1 MSTDENKMQRAE
13 ASALPDKKELYEK
26 LCSVIEENQKKGT
39 KAFISIAVS
48 LFGIYQHELYK
59 EKNYANIY
67 DFAFEQF
74 GLSKTN
80 VCNYLNIVKNFGM
93 KDENDKDKDFKGLK
107 AKYEK
112 FSSSQLISMLK
123 LNEQL
128 REEITP
134 DMSVREINRK
144 RRYWEEEH
152 HVTADEKVT
161 SVVNKKPKKE
171 KVELLKTGNIQ
182 ELLEGTALL
191 SKIEE
196 QEERYPEKEYEV
208 VVSLIYKE

>member
-1 MSTDENKMQRAE
+1 MSTDENKIQRAE
-13 ASALPDKKELYEK
+13 ISTALPDKKELYEK
-26 LCSVIEENQKKGT
+26 LYSVIEENQKKGT

-48 LFGIYQHELYK
+48 LFGIYEHELYK

-80 VCNYLNIVKNFGM
+80 VFNYLNIVKNFGM
-93 KDENDKDKDFKGLK
+93 KDENGEGFKGLK
-107 AKYEK
+107 AEYEK

-152 HVTADEKVT
+152 PIATDEKRI
-161 SVVNKKPKKE
+161 SVASKKPKKE
-171 KVELLKTGNIQ
+171 KVELMKTGDIQ
-182 ELLEGTALL
+182 EILEGTALL
-191 SKIEE
+191 NKIAE
-196 QEERYPEKEYEV
+196 QEERYPEKEYDV

>member
-1 MSTDENKMQRAE
+1 MSTDENKIQRAE
-13 ASALPDKKELYEK
+13 ISTALPDKKELYEK
-26 LCSVIEENQKKGT
+26 LYSVIEENQKKGT

-48 LFGIYQHELYK
+48 LFGIYEHELYK

-80 VCNYLNIVKNFGM
+80 VFNYLNIVKNFGM
-93 KDENDKDKDFKGLK
+93 KDENGEGFKGLK
-107 AKYEK
+107 AEYEK

-152 HVTADEKVT
+152 PIATDEKRI
-161 SVVNKKPKKE
+161 SVASKKPKKE

-182 ELLEGTALL
+182 EMREGTALL
-191 SKIEE
+191 SKIAE
-196 QEERYPEKEYEV
+196 QEERYPEKEYDV

>member
-1 MSTDENKMQRAE
+1 MSTDENKIQRAE
-13 ASALPDKKELYEK
+13 ISTALPDKKELYEK
-26 LCSVIEENQKKGT
+26 LYSVIEENQKKGT

-48 LFGIYQHELYK
+48 LFGIYEHELYK

-80 VCNYLNIVKNFGM
+80 VFNYLNIVKNFGM
-93 KDENDKDKDFKGLK
+93 KDENGEGFKGLK
-107 AKYEK
+107 AEYEK
-112 FSSSQLISMLK
+112 FSSSQLISM

-152 HVTADEKVT
+152 PVTTDEKGT
-161 SVVNKKPKKE
+161 SVASKKPKKE

-182 ELLEGTALL
+182 EILEGTALL
-191 SKIEE
+191 SKIAE
-196 QEERYPEKEYEV
+196 QEERYPEKEYDV

>member
-1 MSTDENKMQRAE
+1 MSTDENKIQRAE
-13 ASALPDKKELYEK
+13 ISTALPDKKELYEK
-26 LCSVIEENQKKGT
+26 LYSVIEENQKKGT

-48 LFGIYQHELYK
+48 LFGIYQHQLYK
-59 EKNYANIY
+59 EKNYVNIY

-80 VCNYLNIVKNFGM
+80 VFNYLNIVKNFGM
-93 KDENDKDKDFKGLK
+93 KDENGEGFKGLK
-107 AKYEK
+107 AEYEK

-152 HVTADEKVT
+152 PVTTDEKGT
-161 SVVNKKPKKE
+161 SVASKKPKKE
-171 KVELLKTGNIQ
+171 KVELMKTGDIQ
-182 ELLEGTALL
+182 EILEGTALL
-191 SKIEE
+191 SKIAE
-196 QEERYPEKEYEV
+196 QEERYPEKEYDV

>member
-1 MSTDENKMQRAE
+1 MSTDENKIQRAE
-13 ASALPDKKELYEK
+13 ISTALPDKKELYEK
-26 LCSVIEENQKKGT
+26 LYSVIEENQKKGT

-48 LFGIYQHELYK
+48 LFGIYQHQLYK
-59 EKNYANIY
+59 EKNYVNIY

-80 VCNYLNIVKNFGM
+80 VFNYLNIVKNFGM
-93 KDENDKDKDFKGLK
+93 KDENGEGFKGLK
-107 AKYEK
+107 AEYEK

-152 HVTADEKVT
+152 PVTTDEKGT
-161 SVVNKKPKKE
+161 SVASKKPKKE

-182 ELLEGTALL
+182 EILEGTALL
-191 SKIEE
+191 SKIAE
-196 QEERYPEKEYEV
+196 QEERYPEKEYDV

>member
-1 MSTDENKMQRAE
+1 MSTDENKIQRAE
-13 ASALPDKKELYEK
+13 ISTALPDKKELYEK
-26 LCSVIEENQKKGT
+26 LYSVIEENQKKGT

-48 LFGIYQHELYK
+48 LFGIYEHELYK

-80 VCNYLNIVKNFGM
+80 VFNYLNIVKNFGM
-93 KDENDKDKDFKGLK
+93 KDENGEGFKGLK
-107 AKYEK
+107 TEYEK

-152 HVTADEKVT
+152 PIATDEKRI
-161 SVVNKKPKKE
+161 SVASKKPKKE
-171 KVELLKTGNIQ
+171 KVELMKTGDIQ
-182 ELLEGTALL
+182 EILEGTALL
-191 SKIEE
+191 SKIAE
-196 QEERYPEKEYEV
+196 QEERYPEKEYDV

>member
-1 MSTDENKMQRAE
+1 MVADENKTQRAE
-13 ASALPDKKELYEK
+13 VSTALPDKKKLYEK
-26 LCSVIEENQKKGT
+26 LYSVIEENQKKGT

-48 LFGIYQHELYK
+48 LFGIYEHELYK

-80 VCNYLNIVKNFGM
+80 VFNYLNIVKNFGM
-93 KDENDKDKDFKGLK
+93 KDENGEGFKGLK
-107 AKYEK
+107 AEYEK

-152 HVTADEKVT
+152 PIATDEKRI
-161 SVVNKKPKKE
+161 SVASKKPKKE

-182 ELLEGTALL
+182 EILEGTALL
-191 SKIEE
+191 NKIAE
-196 QEERYPEKEYEV
+196 QEERYPEKEYDV

>member
-1 MSTDENKMQRAE
+1 MSTDENKIQRAE
-13 ASALPDKKELYEK
+13 ISTALPDKKELYEK
-26 LCSVIEENQKKGT
+26 LYSVIEENQKKGT

-48 LFGIYQHELYK
+48 LFGIYEHELYK

-80 VCNYLNIVKNFGM
+80 VFNYLNIVKNFGM
-93 KDENDKDKDFKGLK
+93 KDENGEGFKGLK
-107 AKYEK
+107 AEYEK

-152 HVTADEKVT
+152 PVTTDEKGT
-161 SVVNKKPKKE
+161 SVASKKPKKE
-171 KVELLKTGNIQ
+171 KVELMKTGDIQ
-182 ELLEGTALL
+182 EILEGTALL
-191 SKIEE
+191 NKIAE
-196 QEERYPEKEYEV
+196 QEERYPEKEYDV

>member
-1 MSTDENKMQRAE
+1 MSTDENKIQRAE
-13 ASALPDKKELYEK
+13 ISTALPDKKELYEK
-26 LCSVIEENQKKGT
+26 LYSVIEENQKKGT

-48 LFGIYQHELYK
+48 LFGIYEHELYK

-80 VCNYLNIVKNFGM
+80 VFNYLNIVKNFGM
-93 KDENDKDKDFKGLK
+93 KDENGEGFKGLK
-107 AKYEK
+107 AEYEK

-152 HVTADEKVT
+152 PIAADEKRI
-161 SVVNKKPKKE
+161 SVARKKHKKE
-171 KVELLKTGNIQ
+171 KVELMKTGDIQ
-182 ELLEGTALL
+182 EILEGTALL
-191 SKIEE
+191 SKIAE
-196 QEERYPEKEYEV
+196 QEERYPEKEYDV

>member
-1 MSTDENKMQRAE
+1 MSTDENKIQRAE
-13 ASALPDKKELYEK
+13 ISTALPDKKELYEK
-26 LCSVIEENQKKGT
+26 LYSVIEENQKKGT

-48 LFGIYQHELYK
+48 LFGIYEHELYK

-80 VCNYLNIVKNFGM
+80 VFNYLNIVKNFGM
-93 KDENDKDKDFKGLK
+93 KDENGEGFKGLK
-107 AKYEK
+107 AEYEK

-152 HVTADEKVT
+152 PIATDEKRI
-161 SVVNKKPKKE
+161 SVASKKPKKE

-182 ELLEGTALL
+182 EILEGTALL
-191 SKIEE
+191 NKIAE
-196 QEERYPEKEYEV
+196 QEERYPEKEYDV

>member
-1 MSTDENKMQRAE
+1 MSTDENKIQRAE
-13 ASALPDKKELYEK
+13 ISTALPDKKELYEK
-26 LCSVIEENQKKGT
+26 LYSVIEENQKKGT

-48 LFGIYQHELYK
+48 LFGIYQHQLYK

-80 VCNYLNIVKNFGM
+80 VFNYLNIVKNFGM
-93 KDENDKDKDFKGLK
+93 KDENGEGFKGLK
-107 AKYEK
+107 AEYEK

-152 HVTADEKVT
+152 PVTTDEKGT
-161 SVVNKKPKKE
+161 SVASKKPKKE

-182 ELLEGTALL
+182 EILEGTALL
-191 SKIEE
+191 SKIAE
-196 QEERYPEKEYEV
+196 QEERYPEKEYDV

>member
-1 MSTDENKMQRAE
+1 MSTDENKIQRAE
-13 ASALPDKKELYEK
+13 ISTALPDKKELYEK
-26 LCSVIEENQKKGT
+26 LYSVIEENQKKGT

-48 LFGIYQHELYK
+48 LFGIYQHQLYK
-59 EKNYANIY
+59 EKNYVNIY

-80 VCNYLNIVKNFGM
+80 VFNYLNIVKNFGM
-93 KDENDKDKDFKGLK
+93 KDENGEGFKGLK
-107 AKYEK
+107 AEYEK

-152 HVTADEKVT
+152 PIATDEKRI
-161 SVVNKKPKKE
+161 SVASKKPKKE

-182 ELLEGTALL
+182 EILEGTALL
-191 SKIEE
+191 SKIAE
-196 QEERYPEKEYEV
+196 QEERYPEKEYDV

>member
-1 MSTDENKMQRAE
+1 MSTDENKIQRAE
-13 ASALPDKKELYEK
+13 ISTALPDKKELYEK
-26 LCSVIEENQKKGT
+26 LYSVIEENQKKGT

-48 LFGIYQHELYK
+48 LFGIYEHQLYK
-59 EKNYANIY
+59 EKNYVNIY

-80 VCNYLNIVKNFGM
+80 VFNYLNIVKNFGM
-93 KDENDKDKDFKGLK
+93 KDENGEGFKGLK
-107 AKYEK
+107 TEYEK

-152 HVTADEKVT
+152 PVTTDEKGT
-161 SVVNKKPKKE
+161 SVASKKPKKE
-171 KVELLKTGNIQ
+171 KVELLKTGNI
-182 ELLEGTALL
+182 
-191 SKIEE
+191 IC
-196 QEERYPEKEYEV
+196 
-208 VVSLIYKE
+208 

>member
-1 MSTDENKMQRAE
+1 MSTDENKIQRAE
-13 ASALPDKKELYEK
+13 ISTALPDKKELYEK
-26 LCSVIEENQKKGT
+26 LYSVIEENQKKGT

-48 LFGIYQHELYK
+48 LFGIYEHELYK

-80 VCNYLNIVKNFGM
+80 VFNYLNIVKNFGM
-93 KDENDKDKDFKGLK
+93 KDENGEGFKGLK
-107 AKYEK
+107 AEYEK

-144 RRYWEEEH
+144 RRYLEEEH
-152 HVTADEKVT
+152 PIATDEKRI
-161 SVVNKKPKKE
+161 SVASKKPKKE

-182 ELLEGTALL
+182 EILEGTALL
-191 SKIEE
+191 SKIAE
-196 QEERYPEKEYEV
+196 QEERYPEKEYDV

>member
-1 MSTDENKMQRAE
+1 MSTDENKIQRAE
-13 ASALPDKKELYEK
+13 ISTALPDKKELYEK
-26 LCSVIEENQKKGT
+26 LYSVIEENQKKGT

-48 LFGIYQHELYK
+48 LFGIYEHELYK

-80 VCNYLNIVKNFGM
+80 VFNYLNIVKNFGM
-93 KDENDKDKDFKGLK
+93 KDENGEGFKGLK
-107 AKYEK
+107 AEYEK

-152 HVTADEKVT
+152 PVTTDEKGT
-161 SVVNKKPKKE
+161 SVASKKPKKE

-182 ELLEGTALL
+182 EILEGTALL
-191 SKIEE
+191 SKIAE
-196 QEERYPEKEYEV
+196 QEERYPEKEYDV

>member
-1 MSTDENKMQRAE
+1 MKIKYREQKFQ
-13 ASALPDKKELYEK
+13 LLFPIKKRLISKLY
-26 LCSVIEENQKKGT
+26 SVIEENQKKGT

-48 LFGIYQHELYK
+48 LFGIYEHELYK

-80 VCNYLNIVKNFGM
+80 VFNYLNIVKNFGM
-93 KDENDKDKDFKGLK
+93 KDENGEGFKGLK
-107 AKYEK
+107 AEYEK

-152 HVTADEKVT
+152 PIATDEKRI
-161 SVVNKKPKKE
+161 SVASKK
-171 KVELLKTGNIQ
+171 
-182 ELLEGTALL
+182 A
-191 SKIEE
+191 
-196 QEERYPEKEYEV
+196 
-208 VVSLIYKE
+208 

>member
-1 MSTDENKMQRAE
+1 MSTDENKIQRAE
-13 ASALPDKKELYEK
+13 ISTALPDKKELYEK
-26 LCSVIEENQKKGT
+26 LYSVIEENQKKGT

-80 VCNYLNIVKNFGM
+80 VFNYLNIVKNFGM
-93 KDENDKDKDFKGLK
+93 KDENGEGFKGLK
-107 AKYEK
+107 AEYEK

-152 HVTADEKVT
+152 PVTTDEKGT
-161 SVVNKKPKKE
+161 SVASKKPKKE
-171 KVELLKTGNIQ
+171 KVELMKTGDIQ
-182 ELLEGTALL
+182 EILEGTALL
-191 SKIEE
+191 NKIAE
-196 QEERYPEKEYEV
+196 QEERYPEKEYDV

>member
-1 MSTDENKMQRAE
+1 MVADENKTQRAE
-13 ASALPDKKELYEK
+13 VSTALPDKKKLYEK
-26 LCSVIEENQKKGT
+26 LYSVIEENQKKGT
-39 KAFISIAVS
+39 KAFVSIAVS

-59 EKNYANIY
+59 EQNYANIY
-67 DFAFEQF
+67 DFALEQF

-80 VCNYLNIVKNFGM
+80 VFNYLNIVKNFGM
-93 KDENDKDKDFKGLK
+93 KDEKGEDFKGLK
-107 AKYEK
+107 TEYEN

-152 HVTADEKVT
+152 PVATDEKGTSVT
-161 SVVNKKPKKE
+161 SKKHKKE
-171 KVELLKTGNIQ
+171 KIELLKTGNI
-182 ELLEGTALL
+182 EEILEGTTLL
-191 SKIEE
+191 NKIAE
-196 QEERYPEKEYEV
+196 QEERYPEKEYDV

>member
-13 ASALPDKKELYEK
+13 TSALPDKKELYEK

-93 KDENDKDKDFKGLK
+93 KDENDKDFKGLK
-107 AKYEK
+107 TKYEK

-152 HVTADEKVT
+152 HVTADEKIT
-161 SVVNKKPKKE
+161 SVINKKPKKE
-171 KVELLKTGNIQ
+171 KVELLKTENIH
-182 ELLEGTALL
+182 ELLDGTALL
-191 SKIEE
+191 NKIAE
-196 QEERYPEKEYEV
+196 QEERYPEKKYEV

>member
-1 MSTDENKMQRAE
+1 MSTDENKIQRAE
-13 ASALPDKKELYEK
+13 ISTALPDKKELYEK
-26 LCSVIEENQKKGT
+26 LYSVIEENQKKGT

-48 LFGIYQHELYK
+48 LFGIYEHELYK

-80 VCNYLNIVKNFGM
+80 VFNYLNIVKNFGM
-93 KDENDKDKDFKGLK
+93 KDENGEGFKGLK
-107 AKYEK
+107 AEYEK

-152 HVTADEKVT
+152 PVTTDEKGT
-161 SVVNKKPKKE
+161 SVASKKPKKE
-171 KVELLKTGNIQ
+171 KVELMKTGDIQ
-182 ELLEGTALL
+182 EILEGTALL
-191 SKIEE
+191 SKIAE
-196 QEERYPEKEYEV
+196 QEERYPEKEYDV

>member
-1 MSTDENKMQRAE
+1 MSTDENKIQRAE
-13 ASALPDKKELYEK
+13 ISTALPDKKELYEK
-26 LCSVIEENQKKGT
+26 LYSVIEENQKKGT

-48 LFGIYQHELYK
+48 LFGIYEHELYK

-80 VCNYLNIVKNFGM
+80 VFNYLNIVKNFGM
-93 KDENDKDKDFKGLK
+93 KDENGEGFKGLK
-107 AKYEK
+107 AEYEK

-144 RRYWEEEH
+144 RRY
-152 HVTADEKVT
+152 
-161 SVVNKKPKKE
+161 
-171 KVELLKTGNIQ
+171 
-182 ELLEGTALL
+182 
-191 SKIEE
+191 
-196 QEERYPEKEYEV
+196 
-208 VVSLIYKE
+208 

>member
-1 MSTDENKMQRAE
+1 MVADENKTQRAE
-13 ASALPDKKELYEK
+13 VSTALPDKKKLYEK
-26 LCSVIEENQKKGT
+26 LYSVIEENQKKGT
-39 KAFISIAVS
+39 KAFVSIAVS

-59 EKNYANIY
+59 EQNYANIY
-67 DFAFEQF
+67 DFALEQF

-80 VCNYLNIVKNFGM
+80 VFNYLNIVKNFGM
-93 KDENDKDKDFKGLK
+93 KDEKGEGFKGLK
-107 AKYEK
+107 TEYEN

-152 HVTADEKVT
+152 PVTADEKGTSVT
-161 SVVNKKPKKE
+161 SKKHKKE
-171 KVELLKTGNIQ
+171 KIELLKTGNI
-182 ELLEGTALL
+182 EEILEGITLL
-191 SKIEE
+191 NKIAE
-196 QEERYPEKEYEV
+196 QEERYPEKEYDV

>member
-1 MSTDENKMQRAE
+1 MSTDENKIQRAE
-13 ASALPDKKELYEK
+13 ISTALPDKKELYEK
-26 LCSVIEENQKKGT
+26 LYSVIEENQKKGT

-80 VCNYLNIVKNFGM
+80 VFNYLNIVKNFGM
-93 KDENDKDKDFKGLK
+93 KDENGEGFKGLK
-107 AKYEK
+107 AEYEK

-152 HVTADEKVT
+152 PVTTDEKGT
-161 SVVNKKPKKE
+161 SVASKKPKKE

-182 ELLEGTALL
+182 EILEGTALL
-191 SKIEE
+191 SKIAE
-196 QEERYPEKEYEV
+196 QEERYPEKEYDV

>member
-13 ASALPDKKELYEK
+13 TSALPDKKELYEK